1 MIEQAIEMLKEQQSK
16 VKERSAPWMVA
27 EQLKDICR
35 REPESA
41 ELLAKD
47 LENPQMGI
55 VQAEKK
61 IKSFADGHKTGGFSC
76 VTPLEAE
83 EILEKLLAEDAC
95 FSLRQLAVNGRDLLA
110 LGLSGPAVGRTLDAL
125 LDAVVNGELP
135 NEPAALLDAAR
146 RLADAGG
153 PGK

>member
-1 MIEQAIEMLKEQQSK
+1 MIERAIELLNEQQRK

-47 LENPQMGI
+47 LENPSMGI

-61 IKSFADGHKTGGFSC
+61 IAAFASAHRVDNRAC
-76 VTPLEAE
+76 VSGLEAE
-83 EILEKLLAEDAC
+83 EILREFYGLGTPSGFAGVDAPKV
-95 FSLRQLAVNGRDLLA
+95 LN
-110 LGLSGPAVGRTLDAL
+110 
-125 LDAVVNGELP
+125 
-135 NEPAALLDAAR
+135 
-146 RLADAGG
+146 LADFL
-153 PGK
+153 